1 MTDAKAFSEKYEY
14 TYYVMY
20 LLEMIMSWNKT
31 FLVAVLL
38 STFLGDSFIKEIV
51 APDFCG
57 AFLVCSKRNSAFS
70 CFQFFI
76 QFHIVMINFLL
87 GLMRKRS
94 GLIIFGVDL

>member
-1 MTDAKAFSEKYEY
+1 MILL
-14 TYYVMY
+14 Y

-57 AFLVCSKRNSAFS
+57 AFLSCSKRNSAFY
-70 CFQFFI
+70 CFLI
-76 QFHIVMINFLL
+76 QFYIVMIKFLS

-94 GLIIFGVDL
+94 GLIIFSVDL